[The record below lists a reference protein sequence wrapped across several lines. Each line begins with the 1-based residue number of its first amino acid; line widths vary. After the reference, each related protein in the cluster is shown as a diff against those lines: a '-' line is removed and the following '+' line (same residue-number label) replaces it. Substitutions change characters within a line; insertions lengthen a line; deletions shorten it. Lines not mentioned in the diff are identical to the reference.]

1 MLMHFKFSKRKLLSA
16 KLEENIKLN
25 NFNKIIN
32 LEKVEKKKYT
42 KQSRLLR
49 LFIHVK
55 KNRVSIN
62 LFK

>member
-1 MLMHFKFSKRKLLSA
+1 MHFKFSKRKLLSA